1 MSFLSGMLQYCTVC
15 TIIDKY
21 FQIMWETVADENPV
35 KNENERVEV
44 PIVIPSQAAHDGNSA
59 AQQQSSFGMW
69 DLFSLLIRGFRF
81 EFIVVGL
88 LGVFLWISYRSTNQ
102 MMVNVYTALNNS
114 RAAQSTTASGPASST
129 PTPAG
134 RNWNFFG
141 NTNFIICVGSITL
154 QRI

>member
-1 MSFLSGMLQYCTVC
+1 MEEP
-15 TIIDKY
+15 II
-21 FQIMWETVADENPV
+21 
-35 KNENERVEV
+35 
-44 PIVIPSQAAHDGNSA
+44 IPSQAAHDGNCA

-141 NTNFIICVGSITL
+141 RSSSSGDISGITQRLQRGKVGSN
-154 QRI
+154 QRS